1 MFHDDPLIRNADDLE
16 EIGFI
21 KFYDLSVESG
31 AFRDIIRS
39 TMQEGNG
46 GVIGASAQKSK
57 QQSSIPSVY
66 NTTTHKLRR
75 VLTPEM
81 LAKVQ
86 KILSVA
92 DFRVLSAGS
101 RFVRLSERRRLSVC
115 LKKFTFLFPICA
127 RCCFRTWI

>member
-46 GVIGASAQKSK
+46 RRYRRFGAEVKTAEL
-57 QQSSIPSVY
+57 
-66 NTTTHKLRR
+66 NTVGL
-75 VLTPEM
+75 
-81 LAKVQ
+81 
-86 KILSVA
+86 
-92 DFRVLSAGS
+92 
-101 RFVRLSERRRLSVC
+101 
-115 LKKFTFLFPICA
+115 
-127 RCCFRTWI
+127 